1 MMKDDRVE
9 AEAALLPVVMGLEDP
24 GPQGFRARI

>member
-1 MMKDDRVE
+1 MKDDRVE

-24 GPQGFRARI
+24 GL